1 MPVSKRRT
9 ATGHTGLDMAIQ
21 ITSMS
26 ATLSQLIPIP
36 ALSIATS
43 TVLAIIDI
51 VAPCDGA
58 HDVAHCVNE
67 QGMGARVL
75 AQHPLRQ
82 RAGCAQDPLD
92 IEYSSARERR

>member
-1 MPVSKRRT
+1 MPTVKRR
-9 ATGHTGLDMAIQ
+9 ATTGNTGFDMAIQ

-51 VAPCDGA
+51 VAVRTSA
-58 HDVAHCVNE
+58 V
-67 QGMGARVL
+67 RL
-75 AQHPLRQ
+75 AMQL
-82 RAGCAQDPLD
+82 
-92 IEYSSARERR
+92 ST

>member
-1 MPVSKRRT
+1 MIPTARYTYWTDDRRRPLSLRQRTSRASRAGLLSRPRCCEDALVSNVAR
-9 ATGHTGLDMAIQ
+9 
-21 ITSMS
+21 S
-26 ATLSQLIPIP
+26 
-36 ALSIATS
+36 
-43 TVLAIIDI
+43 AIIDI

-82 RAGCAQDPLD
+82 RAGCAAQC
-92 IEYSSARERR
+92 